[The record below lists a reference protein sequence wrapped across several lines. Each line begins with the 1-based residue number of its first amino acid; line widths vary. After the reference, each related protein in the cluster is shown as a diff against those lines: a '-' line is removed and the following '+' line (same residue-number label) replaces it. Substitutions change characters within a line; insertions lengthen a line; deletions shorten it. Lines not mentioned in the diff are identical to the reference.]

1 MIEIL
6 NYRARLIDLED
17 LDFLNNIRL
26 SSHVQNNVGTHL
38 FTNNFLQK
46 NWLENISKS
55 AKEKYLIL
63 EFLDDKNDDPSKNL
77 DINSGNNLIESFVEK
92 NDEKTIDKIEQNSV
106 QTYEQSYGQKIPKKI
121 GLIRFT
127 EIDFINR
134 SICVGGDI
142 AQDFIG
148 KGHGTKMYE
157 IIFKICFDI
166 WGMNRVWLSV
176 LENNHRAIN
185 LYKKV
190 GFIQEGIMRSAIF
203 KDGKFENYILMSIL
217 KGDR

>member
-1 MIEIL
+1 MIEIS

-63 EFLDDKNDDPSKNL
+63 EFFDDKNLNYVK
-77 DINSGNNLIESFVEK
+77 
-92 NDEKTIDKIEQNSV
+92 NSV
-106 QTYEQSYGQKIPKKI
+106 QKI

-142 AQDFIG
+142 SADFIG
-148 KGHGTKMYE
+148 QGHGTKMYE

-190 GFIQEGIMRSAIF
+190 GFIQEGVMRSAIF

>member
-1 MIEIL
+1 MIEIS

-17 LDFLNNIRL
+17 LDFVNNIRL

-63 EFLDDKNDDPSKNL
+63 EFCDDKNS
-77 DINSGNNLIESFVEK
+77 NSAQKF
-92 NDEKTIDKIEQNSV
+92 EQNSR
-106 QTYEQSYGQKIPKKI
+106 QKI

-148 KGHGTKMYE
+148 KGHGKKMYE

-203 KDGKFENYILMSIL
+203 KDGKFENYIMMSIL
-217 KGDR
+217 RTDR